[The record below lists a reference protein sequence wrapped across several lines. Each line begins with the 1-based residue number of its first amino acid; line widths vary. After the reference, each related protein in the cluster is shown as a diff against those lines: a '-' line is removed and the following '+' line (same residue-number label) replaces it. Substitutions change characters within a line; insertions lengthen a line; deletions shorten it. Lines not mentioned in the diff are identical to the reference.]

1 MPSDLL
7 LLFDPRRT
15 IQLQGF
21 SGRAATTTLHDA
33 TATGF
38 QISGIFQAAEDFANV
53 QLFSAYDHFNHLR
66 LKPLPVTDLSGLTLQ
81 YDMEI
86 LPVNG
91 EEGNVRPDCVR
102 YASVGWD
109 KLTITTGN
117 GDIYEVPVMSH
128 ASVVSGGVTPGRFGF
143 ELHDRDE
150 AGLDALLVGHS
161 TPALTDMVYVYFMG
175 TRWSCSSAEAI
186 AFCNLETELT
196 HDLGNLDAPSTDQAI
211 WWQDNPDFIHS
222 LAINS
227 IATAAPEGQF
237 AAATDIAQY
246 LATWFTSNGLYGDIV
261 DISHTGNEIIVSLK
275 PGISGPVWV
284 ATNSGSAPASL
295 TRFVPGVYTAS
306 VASSA
311 EIRAGDYVG
320 IDIGTSNDEVV
331 KAIAVGTESFTAHF
345 TKRHLAGTV
354 CRVLPRARHFGHML
368 TSRMI
373 DAPQPDYGDQPSS
386 LAVDQFTTTNTSAT
400 LKLKLAGQL
409 ADYGRDANGMPVRVS
424 VDPANQVVGL
434 KDGAAA
440 IATAIAGATNNR
452 KYRFTFPFASLSGYR
467 NGDRNSLVPVPA
479 SDIVKVHLT
488 FAPRFEDVEA
498 GLREGGRLKQAVA
511 ASPAGTEEEW
521 HIADAEHMTA
531 GRKYY
536 VGTPTIEER
545 ISCIANFGLQKPD
558 PDDPQTWYYRVLV
571 RRGED
576 SSTPQ
581 AWAPG
586 TRIQRISTIT
596 GTRSDIEW
604 QVRISNL
611 TVTGDRTLK
620 VGGDAPRIEE
630 SDGRCRYEG
639 FWEDYRYGAGWPTQ
653 WWSLGH
659 AKRCAPNDAQ
669 DRRAVTIRYSYT
681 REHDLYLG
689 TWLGR
694 DAGRIEVRIDGNA
707 PVVHDLY
714 LNDYNGLAAMKQLAA
729 ALPGG
734 THTVEIRALYDK
746 HPSSTGYYF
755 YFDYLWPLEPQD
767 PPDPPKIYPDVSAA
781 IDFDTDHGYKK
792 PPAWHVWHLERL
804 GFRGHAD
811 VYMGV
816 FWNNKRRRVE
826 ATYPNCTLSLNTW
839 EPDHPLWI
847 TLGDPQEEQPG
858 TTLYFAPGAGL
869 STEDIAAHLRA
880 MINVTFPGV
889 WCTSDG
895 GSIHIRSRAPSF
907 RFSIQT
913 SAQFSVYQG
922 TPALYQAG
930 SEGDW
935 EMIDSI
941 SPVMTHGARNWIRDL
956 ASECKEA
963 GIQASWA
970 FSMECNRPPVEM
982 GARYLHYE
990 NGVVSPGEE
999 VFLPIPSHHMHFGA
1013 RVRNY
1018 LKQMYKECADQLAAA
1033 GLPIVLQFGETQWWY
1048 FDNIGDSLHGQ
1059 QDPNGGMPF
1068 YDEETIA
1075 AFQQRYGRQ
1084 IWPFR
1089 HNTDDPVGDPAHPYE
1104 TANFLRD
1111 RIWEYCTEVI
1121 SYVRRF
1127 HPSAVFECLWPLDA
1141 NQGKPAPDPA
1151 NRALNFHVN
1160 LPNEW
1165 KTSAYGV
1172 KYFRAEGF
1180 DYDVWQKNARLMRHT
1195 LEFPLKLGRPAS
1207 ECMYLA
1213 GIYGPPDAPMREA
1226 YGMWRNRGLYSFCF
1240 WAFDQFC
1247 LNSRPVPL
1255 EAPAQ
1260 AAATLATYRRPR
1272 AARSPEA
1279 PVAVAYA
1286 PEASSRLN
1294 TFRLN
1299 ARRLNG

>member
-1 MPSDLL
+1 MSAPL

-15 IQLQGF
+15 VQIQGF

-33 TATGF
+33 TETGF

-53 QLFSAYDHFNHLR
+53 QLYSAYDYFNHLR

-109 KLTITTGN
+109 KLTITTGA
-117 GDIYEVPVMSH
+117 GDIYEVPLMHH
-128 ASVVSGGVTPGRFGF
+128 AAVVSGEYAPGSFGF
-143 ELHDRDE
+143 ALHDRD
-150 AGLDALLVGHS
+150 AATLDELVVGKP
-161 TPALTDMVYVYFMG
+161 TPALTDTAYVYFMG
-175 TRWSCSSAEAI
+175 TRWSCTSAEAI
-186 AFCNLETELT
+186 AFCNLETRL
-196 HDLGNLDAPSTDQAI
+196 LNNIGAPDVPSCEQAI
-211 WWQDNPDFIHS
+211 WWQDDPNFWHYLLVNNGGAGIQEAGATDAADIAAR
-222 LAINS
+222 LASMVGIS
-227 IATAAPEGQF
+227 SWLVDCTAA
-237 AAATDIAQY
+237 
-246 LATWFTSNGLYGDIV
+246 
-261 DISHTGNEIIVSLK
+261 GNVITVSLE
-275 PGISGPVWV
+275 PGVNGPVEV
-284 ATNSGSAPASL
+284 STNSGSAPATLS
-295 TRFVPGVYTAS
+295 RSVSGIYTAQ

-311 EIRAGDYVG
+311 EIRVGDYVG
-320 IDIGTSNDEVV
+320 VDIGAANDEVV
-331 KAIAVGTESFTAHF
+331 KVLSVSSGSFTAHF
-345 TKRHLAGTV
+345 NRRHSAGAV
-354 CRVLPRARHFGHML
+354 CRVLPRARHFGRVL
-368 TSRMI
+368 KNRVV
-373 DAPQPDYGDQPSS
+373 DAPAPDYGDQPSS
-386 LAVDQFTTTNTSAT
+386 LAAEQFSTTNNSCE
-400 LKLKLAGQL
+400 LKVRLVGQL
-409 ADYGRDANGMPVRVS
+409 GAYGRDANGMPVRVS
-424 VDPANQVVGL
+424 VDGENKIVRIEKKDDAFGATSLAAAV
-434 KDGAAA
+434 DGAGNTRA
-440 IATAIAGATNNR
+440 
-452 KYRFTFPFASLSGYR
+452 YRFTVPFATLTGYL

-488 FAPRFEDVEA
+488 FAPRFEDVEYGLAA
-498 GLREGGRLKQAVA
+498 GGLLKEGVTAT
-511 ASPAGTEEEW
+511 PAGTEEEW
-521 HIADAEHMTA
+521 HVVDAEAMLA
-531 GRKYY
+531 GLKYY
-536 VGTPTIEER
+536 VGTASAEER
-545 ISCIANFGLQKPD
+545 ITCLANFGLVRPD
-558 PDDPQTWYYRVLV
+558 PEDPATWYYRLLV

-581 AWAPG
+581 AWPPG

-611 TVTGDRTLK
+611 AVTGDRTLK

-639 FWEDYRYGAGWPTQ
+639 FWEDYRYGEGWPTQ

-669 DRRAVTIRYSYT
+669 DQRAVTIRYSHP

-694 DAGRIEVRIDGNA
+694 DAGRIEVTIDSGT
-707 PVVHDLY
+707 PVVRDLY
-714 LNDYNGLAAMKQLAA
+714 LNDYNGLAAMKKLAG

-734 THTVEIRALYDK
+734 THTVEIRALFDK
-746 HPSSTGYYF
+746 HPASNGYYF

-767 PPDPPKIYPDVSAA
+767 PPEPPKVYPDVSLA

-792 PPAWHVWHLERL
+792 PPAWHVWHLKQL
-804 GFRGHAD
+804 GFLGHAD

-826 ATYPNCTLSLNTW
+826 ASYPNCTVSIGAW
-839 EPDHPLWI
+839 EVDQPLWI
-847 TLGDPQEEQPG
+847 NLSG
-858 TTLYFAPGAGL
+858 TTLYFSPGAGL
-869 STEDIAAHLRA
+869 ATEDIAAHLRA

-895 GSIHIRSRAPSF
+895 GSIHIRSRAPSYTF
-907 RFSIQT
+907 TISA
-913 SAQFSVYQG
+913 SAQLSISQG
-922 TPALYQAG
+922 TPPLDQPGA
-930 SEGDW
+930 EGDW

-956 ASECKEA
+956 AREFKQA
-963 GIQASWA
+963 GIEASFA
-970 FSMECNRPPVEM
+970 FSMECYRPPM
-982 GARYLHYE
+982 AMAARYWD
-990 NGVVSPGEE
+990 GEP
-999 VFLPIPSHHMHFGA
+999 VFLPIPSHQMHFGP

-1018 LKQMYKECADQLAAA
+1018 LKQMYKECADEIAAA

-1048 FDNIGDSLHGQ
+1048 F
-1059 QDPNGGMPF
+1059 PNASGMPF
-1068 YDEETIA
+1068 YDDDTKA
-1075 AFQQRYGRQ
+1075 AFQARYGR
-1084 IWPFR
+1084 PLHRFLA
-1089 HNTDDPVGDPAHPYE
+1089 NTDSPYDDIE
-1104 TANFLRD
+1104 AADFLRD
-1111 RIWEYCTEVI
+1111 RIWEYCAEVI

-1151 NRALNFHVN
+1151 FRALNFHVN

-1165 KTSAYGV
+1165 KTSSYGV

-1180 DYDVWQKNARLMRHT
+1180 DYDVWQKNAPLMRQT

-1213 GIYGPPDAPMREA
+1213 GIYGSPDPPMREA

-1247 LNSRPVPL
+1247 LNSRALPL
-1255 EAPAQ
+1255 EVPVQ
-1260 AAATLATYRRPR
+1260 STATLVSYRRPR

-1286 PEASSRLN
+1286 PEPSSRMN
-1294 TFRLN
+1294 AFRLN

>member
-1 MPSDLL
+1 MPEPLN
-7 LLFDPRRT
+7 LFDPCRT

-21 SGRAATTTLHDA
+21 SGRASTTALHDA
-33 TATGF
+33 TETGF
-38 QISGIFQAAEDFANV
+38 QISGIFQAAEDFANI
-53 QLFSAYDHFNHLR
+53 QLLSAYDYFNHLR

-86 LPVNG
+86 LSVNG

-109 KLTITTGN
+109 KLTISTGT
-117 GDIYEVPVMSH
+117 GDIYEVPLMHH
-128 ASVVSGGVTPGRFGF
+128 AAVVSGEYAPGGFGF
-143 ELHDRDE
+143 SLHDRD
-150 AGLDALLVGHS
+150 ADTLDEMLVGKP
-161 TPALTDMVYVYFMG
+161 TPALTDKAYVYFMG

-186 AFCNLETELT
+186 AFCNLETRL
-196 HDLGNLDAPSTDQAI
+196 LNNIGAPDVPSCEQAI
-211 WWQDNPDFIHS
+211 WWQDDPNFWHYLLVNNGGAGIQE
-222 LAINS
+222 A
-227 IATAAPEGQF
+227 G
-237 AAATDIAQY
+237 ATDAADIANRLASMVGLSSY
-246 LATWFTSNGLYGDIV
+246 LVDCTTS
-261 DISHTGNEIIVSLK
+261 GNVITVSLE
-275 PGISGPVWV
+275 PGVNGPVEV
-284 ATNSGSAPASL
+284 STNSGSAPATLS
-295 TRFVPGVYTAS
+295 RSVPGIYTAQ

-311 EIRAGDYVG
+311 EIRVGDYVG
-320 IDIGTSNDEVV
+320 IDIGSANDEVV
-331 KAIAVGTESFTAHF
+331 KVLAVGPGTFTAYFNKPHY
-345 TKRHLAGTV
+345 GSV
-354 CRVLPRARHFGHML
+354 YNIQCRVLPRTRHFGRAL
-368 TSRMI
+368 KNRMV
-373 DAPQPDYGDQPSS
+373 DAPLPDYGEQPSS
-386 LAVDQFTTTNTSAT
+386 LATEQFTTTNTSCE
-400 LKLKLAGQL
+400 LKVRLVGQL
-409 ADYGRDANGMPVRVS
+409 GAYGRDANGMPVRVS
-424 VDPANQVVGL
+424 VDGENRIVRIE
-434 KDGAAA
+434 KNDDEFGATSL
-440 IATAIAGATNNR
+440 ATAVEGASNTR
-452 KYRFTFPFASLSGYR
+452 VYRFTFPFASLSGYL

-479 SDIVKVHLT
+479 DDIVKIHLT

-498 GLREGGRLKQAVA
+498 GLREGGRLKEGVA
-511 ASPAGTEEEW
+511 ALPPGTEEEW
-521 HIADAEHMTA
+521 HLTEADQMLA

-536 VGTPTIEER
+536 VGTPDFEER
-545 ISCIANFGLQKPD
+545 ISCFANFGLVKPD
-558 PDDPQTWYYRVLV
+558 ADDPATWYYRVLV

-581 AWAPG
+581 AWTPG

-604 QVRISNL
+604 QVRISSL

-639 FWEDYRYGAGWPTQ
+639 FWEDYHYGAGWPTQ

-659 AKRCAPNDAQ
+659 AKRCAPNEAQ
-669 DRRAVTIRYSYT
+669 DLRAVTIRYSYP

-694 DAGRIEVRIDGNA
+694 DAGQIQVTIDGGA
-707 PVVHDLY
+707 PAVHDLY
-714 LNDYNGLAAMKQLAA
+714 LNDYNGLSAMKKLAA

-734 THTVEIRALYDK
+734 THTAEIRALFSK
-746 HPSSTGYYF
+746 HPSSNGYYF

-767 PPDPPKIYPDVSAA
+767 PPDPPKVYPDVSLA

-792 PPAWHVWHLERL
+792 PAAWHIWHLKKL
-804 GFRGHAD
+804 GFMGHAD

-826 ATYPNCTLSLNTW
+826 AAYPNCTLVLGSW
-839 EPDHPLWI
+839 EPDQPLWI
-847 TLGDPQEEQPG
+847 TLGDPLEQQPG
-858 TTLYFAPGAGL
+858 TTLYFSPGAGL
-869 STEDIAAHLRA
+869 ATEDITAHLRA

-895 GSIHIRSRAPSF
+895 NTIHLRSRAPSYAF
-907 RFSIQT
+907 AIST
-913 SAQFSVYQG
+913 SAQFSVFH
-922 TPALYQAG
+922 G
-930 SEGDW
+930 SPPLGQPGAEGDW

-941 SPVMTHGARNWIRDL
+941 SPVMTRGVRNWIRDL
-956 ASECKEA
+956 AREFKQA
-963 GIQASWA
+963 GISATFA
-970 FSMECNRPPVEM
+970 FSMECYRPPAEM
-982 GARYLHYE
+982 RARYLHYE
-990 NGVVSPGEE
+990 NGVVSPGQE
-999 VFLPIPSHHMHFGA
+999 VFLPVPSHQMHFGT
-1013 RVRNY
+1013 RVRGY
-1018 LKQMYKECADQLAAA
+1018 LKQMYKECADELAAA
-1033 GLPIVLQFGETQWWY
+1033 GMPIVLQFGETQWWY
-1048 FDNIGDSLHGQ
+1048 FDNIGPVEDGL
-1059 QDPNGGMPF
+1059 DPNGGMPF
-1068 YDEETIA
+1068 YDAETIQ

-1089 HNTDDPVGDPAHPYE
+1089 RNTDSPRDDIEA
-1104 TANFLRD
+1104 ADFLRD
-1111 RIWEYCTEVI
+1111 RIWEYCAEVI
-1121 SYVRRF
+1121 DYVRRF

-1151 NRALNFHVN
+1151 FRALNFHVN

-1180 DYDVWQKNARLMRHT
+1180 DYDVWQKNTRLMRQT

-1213 GIYGPPDAPMREA
+1213 GIYGPPDPPIREA

-1255 EAPAQ
+1255 EVPAQ
-1260 AAATLATYRRPR
+1260 STATLVSYRRPR

>member
-1 MPSDLL
+1 MPAEPL

-15 IQLQGF
+15 VQLQGF

-33 TATGF
+33 TETGF
-38 QISGIFQAAEDFANV
+38 QVSGIFQAAEDFANV
-53 QLFSAYDHFNHLR
+53 QLFSAYDYFNHLR

-91 EEGNVRPDCVR
+91 EEGHVRPDCVR

-109 KLTITTGN
+109 KLTVTTGA
-117 GDIYEVPVMSH
+117 GDIYEVPLMH
-128 ASVVSGGVTPGRFGF
+128 NAAVVSGDYTPGTFGF
-143 ELHDRDE
+143 PLHDRD
-150 AGLDALLVGHS
+150 AATLDELLVGQP
-161 TPALTDMVYVYFMG
+161 TPALTDTAYVYFMG

-186 AFCNLETELT
+186 AFCNLETRL
-196 HDLGNLDAPSTDQAI
+196 LNNIGAPNVPSCEQAI
-211 WWQDNPDFIHS
+211 WWQDDPNFWHYVLVNNGGAGIQEAD
-222 LAINS
+222 
-227 IATAAPEGQF
+227 
-237 AAATDIAQY
+237 ATDAADIASRLAWMVGLSSY
-246 LATWFTSNGLYGDIV
+246 LIDCS
-261 DISHTGNEIIVSLK
+261 SSGNVITITLEAGVN
-275 PGISGPVWV
+275 GPVTV
-284 ATNSGSAPASL
+284 STNSGSAPATL
-295 TRFVPGVYTAS
+295 TRFVPGVYTAR

-311 EIRAGDYVG
+311 EIRVGDYVG
-320 IDIGTSNDEVV
+320 VDIGTANDEVV
-331 KAIAVGTESFTAHF
+331 KVLAVGPGTFTAYF
-345 TKRHLAGTV
+345 SKRHLAQAV
-354 CRVLPRARHFGHML
+354 CRVLPRARHFGRVL
-368 TSRMI
+368 KNRMV
-373 DAPQPDYGDQPSS
+373 DTPAPDYGEQPSS
-386 LAVDQFTTTNTSAT
+386 LAAEQFSTTNTSC
-400 LKLKLAGQL
+400 KLKLRLVGPLGA
-409 ADYGRDANGMPVRVS
+409 YGRDANGIPVRVS
-424 VDPANQVVGL
+424 VDSENRIVRIEK
-434 KDGAAA
+434 KDDEF
-440 IATAIAGATNNR
+440 GATSLVTAVEGAGNTR
-452 KYRFTFPFASLSGYR
+452 AYRFTFPFASLSGYR
-467 NGDRNSLVPVPA
+467 NGDRNALVPVPA
-479 SDIVKVHLT
+479 SDVVKVHLT

-498 GLREGGRLKQAVA
+498 GLREGGRLKEGVA
-511 ASPAGTEEEW
+511 ASPPGTEEEW
-521 HIADAEHMTA
+521 HLTDAEQMFA

-536 VGTPTIEER
+536 VGTPDVEER
-545 ISCIANFGLQKPD
+545 ISCLANSGSVKPD
-558 PDDPQTWYYRVLV
+558 PDDPATWYYRVLV

-576 SSTPQ
+576 SSTPL
-581 AWAPG
+581 AWPPG

-604 QVRISNL
+604 QVKISNL
-611 TVTGDRTLK
+611 AVTGDRTLK

-669 DRRAVTIRYSYT
+669 DQRVVTIRYSYP
-681 REHDLYLG
+681 REHDVYLG

-694 DAGRIEVRIDGNA
+694 DAGRIEVTIDGSA

-714 LNDYNGLAAMKQLAA
+714 LNDYNGLAAMKKLAA

-734 THTVEIRALYDK
+734 THTVEIRALFSK
-746 HPSSTGYYF
+746 HPSSNGYYF

-767 PPDPPKIYPDVSAA
+767 PPDPPKVYPDVSLA

-792 PPAWHVWHLERL
+792 PPAWHVWHLKQL
-804 GFRGHAD
+804 GFMGHAD

-816 FWNNKRRRVE
+816 FWNNKRRRIE
-826 ATYPNCTLSLNTW
+826 ATYPNCTVSIGAW
-839 EPDHPLWI
+839 QVDQPLWI
-847 TLGDPQEEQPG
+847 NLSG
-858 TTLYFAPGAGL
+858 TTLYFSPGAGL
-869 STEDIAAHLRA
+869 ATEDIAAHLRA
-880 MINVTFPGV
+880 MINITFPGV

-895 GSIHIRSRAPSF
+895 NSIHIRSRAPSYTF
-907 RFSIQT
+907 TISASPQFSI
-913 SAQFSVYQG
+913 SQG
-922 TPALYQAG
+922 TPALDQPGA
-930 SEGDW
+930 EGDW
-935 EMIDSI
+935 EMIDTI

-956 ASECKEA
+956 AREFKQA
-963 GIQASWA
+963 GIGASFA
-970 FSMECNRPPVEM
+970 FSMECYLPPM
-982 GARYLHYE
+982 AMAARYWD
-990 NGVVSPGEE
+990 GEP
-999 VFLPIPSHHMHFGA
+999 VFLPIPSHQMHFGP

-1018 LKQMYKECADQLAAA
+1018 LKQMYKECADEIAAA

-1048 FDNIGDSLHGQ
+1048 F
-1059 QDPNGGMPF
+1059 PNASGMPF
-1068 YDEETIA
+1068 YDDDTKA
-1075 AFQQRYGRQ
+1075 AFQARYGR
-1084 IWPFR
+1084 PLHRFLA
-1089 HNTDDPVGDPAHPYE
+1089 NTDSPHDDIESAD
-1104 TANFLRD
+1104 FLRD
-1111 RIWEYCTEVI
+1111 RIWEYCAEVM

-1151 NRALNFHVN
+1151 FRALNFHVN

-1180 DYDVWQKNARLMRHT
+1180 DYDVWQKNARLMRQT

-1213 GIYGPPDAPMREA
+1213 GIYGPPDPPMREA

-1255 EAPAQ
+1255 EVPAQ

-1286 PEASSRLN
+1286 PEPSSRLN

>member
-1 MPSDLL
+1 MSAPL

-15 IQLQGF
+15 VQLQGF

-33 TATGF
+33 TETGF

-53 QLFSAYDHFNHLR
+53 QLFSAYDYFNHLR
-66 LKPLPVTDLSGLTLQ
+66 VKPLPMTDLSGLTLQ

-109 KLTITTGN
+109 KLTITTGA
-117 GDIYEVPVMSH
+117 GDIYEVPLMQH
-128 ASVVSGGVTPGRFGF
+128 ASIVTGDFAPGHFGF
-143 ELHDRDE
+143 SLHDRNAATLDE
-150 AGLDALLVGHS
+150 LLVGEP
-161 TPALTDMVYVYFMG
+161 TPALTDKAYVYFMG

-186 AFCNLETELT
+186 TFCNLETRL
-196 HDLGNLDAPSTDQAI
+196 LNNIGAPNVPSCEQAI
-211 WWQDNPDFIHS
+211 WWPDDPNFWHYLLVNNGGAGIQE
-222 LAINS
+222 A
-227 IATAAPEGQF
+227 G
-237 AAATDIAQY
+237 ATDA
-246 LATWFTSNGLYGDIV
+246 GDIASRLASMV
-261 DISHTGNEIIVSLK
+261 
-275 PGISGPVWV
+275 GISSWLVDCSSSGNVITVTLEPGVNGPVEV
-284 ATNSGSAPASL
+284 STNSGSAPATLS
-295 TRFVPGVYTAS
+295 RFVPGVYTAQ

-311 EIRAGDYVG
+311 EIRVGDYVG
-320 IDIGTSNDEVV
+320 VDIGSANDEVV
-331 KAIAVGTESFTAHF
+331 KVLAVGPGTFTAYF
-345 TKRHLAGTV
+345 TKPHYGSV
-354 CRVLPRARHFGHML
+354 SNIQCRVLPRARHFGRVL
-368 TSRMI
+368 KNRMV
-373 DAPQPDYGDQPSS
+373 DAPAPDYGEQPSS
-386 LAVDQFTTTNTSAT
+386 LAVEQFITTNTSCE
-400 LKLKLAGQL
+400 LKLRLAGKL
-409 ADYGRDANGMPVRVS
+409 GAYGRDANGMPVRVS
-424 VDPANQVVGL
+424 VDDENKIVRIEKKDDAFGATSFATAV
-434 KDGAAA
+434 DGAGN
-440 IATAIAGATNNR
+440 TR
-452 KYRFTFPFASLSGYR
+452 VYRFTFPFASLSGYR

-498 GLREGGRLKQAVA
+498 GVREGGRLKEGVA
-511 ASPAGTEEEW
+511 APPPGTEEEW
-521 HIADAEHMTA
+521 GVANAEGMLA
-531 GRKYY
+531 GLKYY
-536 VGTPTIEER
+536 VGTESTEER
-545 ISCIANFGLQKPD
+545 ITCLANFGLVQPD
-558 PDDPQTWYYRVLV
+558 PEDPATWYYRLLV

-611 TVTGDRTLK
+611 TVTGIRTLK

-639 FWEDYRYGAGWPTQ
+639 FWEDYTYGSGWPTQ

-669 DRRAVTIRYSYT
+669 DHRVVTIRYSYP

-694 DAGRIEVRIDGNA
+694 DAGRIQVTIDGGA
-707 PVVHDLY
+707 PAVHDLY
-714 LNDYNGLAAMKQLAA
+714 LNDYNGLAAMKKLAA

-734 THTVEIRALYDK
+734 AHTVEIRALFDK
-746 HPSSTGYYF
+746 HPSSNGYYF

-767 PPDPPKIYPDVSAA
+767 PPDPPKVYPDVSLA

-792 PPAWHVWHLERL
+792 PPAWHAWHLKKL
-804 GFRGHAD
+804 GFLGHAD

-816 FWNNKRRRVE
+816 FWNNKRRRIE
-826 ATYPNCTLSLNTW
+826 ATYPNCTVSIGAW
-839 EPDHPLWI
+839 QVDQPLWVNVS
-847 TLGDPQEEQPG
+847 G
-858 TTLYFAPGAGL
+858 TTLYFSPGAGL
-869 STEDIAAHLRA
+869 ATEDIAAHLRA

-895 GSIHIRSRAPSF
+895 GSIHIRSRAPSYT
-907 RFSIQT
+907 FSI
-913 SAQFSVYQG
+913 SASPQVSISQG
-922 TPALYQAG
+922 TPPLDQPG
-930 SEGDW
+930 EEGDW
-935 EMIDSI
+935 EMIDTI

-956 ASECKEA
+956 AREFK
-963 GIQASWA
+963 QADIDSSFA
-970 FSMECNRPPVEM
+970 FSMECYRPPM
-982 GARYLHYE
+982 AMAARYWD
-990 NGVVSPGEE
+990 GEP
-999 VFLPIPSHHMHFGA
+999 VFQPIPSHQMHFGP

-1018 LKQMYKECADQLAAA
+1018 LKQMYKECADEIAAA

-1048 FDNIGDSLHGQ
+1048 F
-1059 QDPNGGMPF
+1059 PNASGMPF
-1068 YDEETIA
+1068 YDDDTKA
-1075 AFQQRYGRQ
+1075 AFQARYGR
-1084 IWPFR
+1084 PLHRFLA
-1089 HNTDDPVGDPAHPYE
+1089 NTDSPNDDIE
-1104 TANFLRD
+1104 SANFLRD
-1111 RIWEYCTEVI
+1111 RIWEYCAEVI

-1141 NQGKPAPDPA
+1141 NQGKPAPSPEF
-1151 NRALNFHVN
+1151 RALNMHVN

-1165 KTSAYGV
+1165 KTSGYGV

-1180 DYDVWQKNARLMRHT
+1180 DYDVWQKNARLMRQT
-1195 LEFPLKLGRPAS
+1195 LECPLKLGRPAS

-1213 GIYGPPDAPMREA
+1213 GIYGPPDPPMREA
-1226 YGMWRNRGLYSFCF
+1226 YGMWRNRGFYSFCF

-1255 EAPAQ
+1255 EVPAQ
-1260 AAATLATYRRPR
+1260 STATLVSYRRPR

-1286 PEASSRLN
+1286 PEPSSRLN

-1299 ARRLNG
+1299 ARRINE

>member
-1 MPSDLL
+1 MPEPL
-7 LLFDPRRT
+7 LLFDPCRT

-33 TATGF
+33 TETGF
-38 QISGIFQAAEDFANV
+38 QISGIFQAVEEFANI
-53 QLFSAYDHFNHLR
+53 QLFSAYDYFNHLR
-66 LKPLPVTDLSGLTLQ
+66 LKPLPVTDLAGLTLQ

-109 KLTITTGN
+109 KLTITTGA
-117 GDIYEVPVMSH
+117 GDIYEVPLMSH
-128 ASVVSGGVTPGRFGF
+128 AAVVSGDYAPGSFGF
-143 ELHDRDE
+143 SLCDRD
-150 AGLDALLVGHS
+150 AATLDELLVGKP
-161 TPALTDMVYVYFMG
+161 TPALTDKAHVYFMG

-186 AFCNLETELT
+186 TFCNLETQL
-196 HDLGNLDAPSTDQAI
+196 LNNIGAPDIPSCEQAI
-211 WWQDNPDFIHS
+211 WWQDDPNFWHYLLVNNGGAGIQEAGVTD
-222 LAINS
+222 
-227 IATAAPEGQF
+227 AA
-237 AAATDIAQY
+237 DIASRLASMVGLSSY
-246 LATWFTSNGLYGDIV
+246 LV
-261 DISHTGNEIIVSLK
+261 DCTASGNVITVSLE
-275 PGISGPVWV
+275 PGVNGPVEV
-284 ATNSGSAPASL
+284 STNSGSAPATLS
-295 TRFVPGVYTAS
+295 RSVPGVYTAQ

-311 EIRAGDYVG
+311 EIRVGDYVG
-320 IDIGTSNDEVV
+320 VDIGSANDEVV
-331 KAIAVGTESFTAHF
+331 RVLAVGPGTFTAYF
-345 TKRHLAGTV
+345 TERHTAGAV
-354 CRVLPRARHFGHML
+354 CRVLPRAQHFGRVL
-368 TSRMI
+368 KDRMA
-373 DAPQPDYGDQPSS
+373 DNPLPDYGEQPGS
-386 LAVDQFTTTNTSAT
+386 LAAEKFTTTNTSCE
-400 LKLKLAGQL
+400 LKLRLVGQL
-409 ADYGRDANGMPVRVS
+409 GAYGRDANGMPVRVS
-424 VDPANQVVGL
+424 VDGENKIVRIEK
-434 KDGAAA
+434 KDDEFGATSL
-440 IATAIAGATNNR
+440 ATAVEGAGNTR
-452 KYRFTFPFASLSGYR
+452 VYRFTFPFATLSGYL
-467 NGDRNSLVPVPA
+467 NGDRNALVPVPS

-488 FAPRFEDVEA
+488 FAPRFEDVEYGLAA
-498 GLREGGRLKQAVA
+498 GGLLKESVT

-521 HIADAEHMTA
+521 RVANAEAMLA
-531 GRKYY
+531 GHKYY
-536 VGTPTIEER
+536 VGTPNAEER
-545 ISCIANFGLQKPD
+545 ITCLANFDLVKPD
-558 PDDPQTWYYRVLV
+558 VSDPATWYWRVLV

-581 AWAPG
+581 AWPPS

-611 TVTGDRTLK
+611 TVNGDRTLK

-630 SDGRCRYEG
+630 SDGRCRYSG
-639 FWEDYRYGAGWPTQ
+639 FWENYAYGAGWPTQ

-669 DRRAVTIRYSYT
+669 DRRAVTIRYSYP

-694 DAGRIEVRIDGNA
+694 DAGRIEVTINGGT

-714 LNDYNGLAAMKQLAA
+714 LNDYNGLAAMKKLAA

-734 THTVEIRALYDK
+734 THTVEIRALFDK
-746 HPSSTGYYF
+746 HPSSNGYYF

-767 PPDPPKIYPDVSAA
+767 PPDPPKVYPDVSLA

-792 PPAWHVWHLERL
+792 PPAWHVWHLDRL

-816 FWNNKRRRVE
+816 FWNNKRRRVD
-826 ATYPNCTLSLNTW
+826 ATYPNCTVSIGVW
-839 EPDHPLWI
+839 QVDQPLWI
-847 TLGDPQEEQPG
+847 NLSG
-858 TTLYFAPGAGL
+858 TTLYFSPGAGL
-869 STEDIAAHLRA
+869 ATEDIAAHLRA

-895 GSIHIRSRAPSF
+895 GSIYIRSRAPSYTF
-907 RFSIQT
+907 TISGSPQMSIT
-913 SAQFSVYQG
+913 QG
-922 TPALYQAG
+922 APALDQPGA
-930 SEGDW
+930 EGDW

-956 ASECKEA
+956 AREFKQA
-963 GIQASWA
+963 GIDASFA
-970 FSMECNRPPVEM
+970 FSMECYLPPM
-982 GARYLHYE
+982 AMAARYWD
-990 NGVVSPGEE
+990 GEP
-999 VFLPIPSHHMHFGA
+999 VFLPIPSHQMHFGP

-1018 LKQMYKECADQLAAA
+1018 LKQMYKECADEIAAA

-1048 FDNIGDSLHGQ
+1048 F
-1059 QDPNGGMPF
+1059 PNASGMPF
-1068 YDEETIA
+1068 YDDDTKA
-1075 AFQQRYGRQ
+1075 AFQARYGR
-1084 IWPFR
+1084 PLHRFLA
-1089 HNTDDPVGDPAHPYE
+1089 NTDSPHDDIEA
-1104 TANFLRD
+1104 ADFLRD
-1111 RIWEYCTEVI
+1111 RIWEYCAEVI

-1151 NRALNFHVN
+1151 FRSLNFHVN

-1180 DYDVWQKNARLMRHT
+1180 DYDVWQKNARLMRQT

-1207 ECMYLA
+1207 ECMYLT
-1213 GIYGPPDAPMREA
+1213 GIYGPPDPPLREA

-1255 EAPAQ
+1255 EVPAQ
-1260 AAATLATYRRPR
+1260 STATLVSYRRPR

>member
-1 MPSDLL
+1 MPSDPL

-33 TATGF
+33 TETGL

-53 QLFSAYDHFNHLR
+53 QLFSAHDYFNHLR
-66 LKPLPVTDLSGLTLQ
+66 VKPLPVTDLSGLTLQ

-109 KLTITTGN
+109 KLTIKTGA
-117 GDIYEVPVMSH
+117 GDIYEVPVMHH
-128 ASVVSGGVTPGRFGF
+128 ASVVCGGITPGVFGF
-143 ELHDRDE
+143 ELHDADE
-150 AGLDALLVGHS
+150 ATLDATLIGS
-161 TPALTDMVYVYFMG
+161 PTPALTDTVYVYCMG
-175 TRWSCSSAEAI
+175 TRWSCSSVEAI
-186 AFCNLETELT
+186 AFCNLETEIT
-196 HDLGNLDAPSTDQAI
+196 QNIGNPDLPSTTQDI
-211 WWQDNPDFIHS
+211 WWQGDPWFYHNLFVNS
-222 LAINS
+222 VTLAVREGEFAN
-227 IATAAPEGQF
+227 AAE
-237 AAATDIAQY
+237 IAQFM
-246 LATWFTSNGLYGDIV
+246 ASWFNSSGSGVNDLVECSASSNTV
-261 DISHTGNEIIVSLK
+261 TVTLK
-275 PGISGPVWV
+275 PGVNGPVVVWSN
-284 ATNSGSAPASL
+284 TGSAPATL
-295 TRFVPGVYTAS
+295 TRFVPGVYTAR
-306 VASSA
+306 VASAA
-311 EIRAGDYVG
+311 EIRVGDYVG
-320 IDIGTSNDEVV
+320 LDIGTSNDEVV
-331 KAIAVGTESFTAHF
+331 KVIAVEQNSFTAYFH
-345 TKRHLAGTV
+345 KRHAAGVV
-354 CRVLPRARHFGHML
+354 CRVLPRARHFGL
-368 TSRMI
+368 VLKSRMV

-386 LAVDQFTTTNTSAT
+386 LAVDQFQTTNTSAA

-409 ADYGRDANGMPVRVS
+409 ADYGRDANGIPVRVS
-424 VDPANQVVGL
+424 VDPANQVVRL
-434 KDGAAA
+434 KDGVTVYE
-440 IATAIAGATNNR
+440 TAVAGATNDR
-452 KYRFTFPFASLSGYR
+452 KYRFTLPFASLSGYL
-467 NGDRNSLVPVPA
+467 NGDRNSIVPVPA
-479 SDIVKVHLT
+479 TDIVKVHLT
-488 FAPRFEDVEA
+488 FAPRFEDVEYGLAA
-498 GLREGGRLKQAVA
+498 GGLLKEAVA
-511 ASPAGTEEEW
+511 ASPPGTEEEW
-521 HIADAEHMTA
+521 RVVNAEAMLA
-531 GRKYY
+531 GLKYY
-536 VGTPTIEER
+536 VGTANAEER
-545 ISCIANFGLQKPD
+545 ITCLANFGLVRPD
-558 PDDPQTWYYRVLV
+558 PEDPDTWHYRVLV

-581 AWAPG
+581 AWSPG
-586 TRIQRISTIT
+586 TRIQRISMIT

-611 TVTGDRTLK
+611 TVTGDRSLK

-639 FWEDYRYGAGWPTQ
+639 YWEDYRYGAGWPTQ

-659 AKRCAPNDAQ
+659 AKRCAPNDTQ
-669 DRRAVTIRYSYT
+669 DQRAVIIRYSYP
-681 REHDLYLG
+681 RQHDLYLG

-694 DAGRIEVRIDGNA
+694 DAGRIEVTIDGGA
-707 PVVHDLY
+707 PVIHDLY
-714 LNDYNGLAAMKQLAA
+714 LNDYNGLAAIKKLAA

-734 THTVEIRALYDK
+734 THTLEIRALFDK

-767 PPDPPKIYPDVSAA
+767 PPDPPKVYPDVSAA

-792 PPAWHVWHLERL
+792 PPAWHVWHLDRL

-816 FWNNKRRRVE
+816 FWNNKRRRVD
-826 ATYPNCTLSLNTW
+826 ATYPNCTLALSTW
-839 EPDHPLWI
+839 EPDQPLWI
-847 TLGDPQEEQPG
+847 TLGDPQEQQPG
-858 TTLYFAPGAGL
+858 TTLYFSPGAGL

-895 GSIHIRSRAPSF
+895 NSIHIRSRAPGF

-913 SAQFSVYQG
+913 SPQFSVYQG
-922 TPALYQAG
+922 TPALHEAG
-930 SEGDW
+930 AEGDW
-935 EMIDSI
+935 EMIDTI
-941 SPVMTHGARNWIRDL
+941 APVMTHGARNWIRDL
-956 ASECKEA
+956 AREFKEA
-963 GIQASWA
+963 GIDASFA
-970 FSMECNRPPVEM
+970 FSMECYQPPAGM
-982 GARYLHYE
+982 RARYLHVE
-990 NGVVSPGEE
+990 NGVVSPGQD
-999 VFLPIPSHHMHFGA
+999 VFLPIPSHQMHFGA

-1018 LKQMYKECADQLAAA
+1018 LRQMYKECADELAAA

-1048 FDNIGDSLHGQ
+1048 FDNIGPAEEGL
-1059 QDPNGGMPF
+1059 DPFGGMPF
-1068 YDEETIA
+1068 YDPETIA
-1075 AFQQRYGRQ
+1075 AFQQRHGRQ

-1089 HNTDDPVGDPAHPYE
+1089 RNTDDPSGDPAHPHE
-1104 TANFLRD
+1104 TSNFLRN
-1111 RIWEYCTEVI
+1111 RIWEYCAEVI
-1121 SYVRRF
+1121 GYVRRF

-1151 NRALNFHVN
+1151 FRALNFHVN
-1160 LPNEW
+1160 LPDEW

-1180 DYDVWQKNARLMRHT
+1180 DYDVWQKNARLMRQT

-1213 GIYGPPDAPMREA
+1213 GIYGPPDPPMREA

-1255 EAPAQ
+1255 EVTAQ

-1272 AARSPEA
+1272 AARSPEV
-1279 PVAVAYA
+1279 PVAVAYT
-1286 PEASSRLN
+1286 PEPSSRPN

>member
-1 MPSDLL
+1 MSFESP

-15 IQLQGF
+15 VQLQGF

-33 TATGF
+33 TETGF

-53 QLFSAYDHFNHLR
+53 QLFSAYDYFNHLR
-66 LKPLPVTDLSGLTLQ
+66 LKPLPMTDLSGLTLQ

-109 KLTITTGN
+109 KLTMTTGA
-117 GDIYEVPVMSH
+117 GDIYEVPLMHH
-128 ASVVSGGVTPGRFGF
+128 AAVVSGDYAPGSFGF
-143 ELHDRDE
+143 SLHDRD
-150 AGLDALLVGHS
+150 AATLDDLLVGKP
-161 TPALTDMVYVYFMG
+161 TPALTDKAYVYFMG

-186 AFCNLETELT
+186 AFCNLETRL
-196 HDLGNLDAPSTDQAI
+196 LNNIGAPNVPSCEQAI
-211 WWQDNPDFIHS
+211 WWQDDPTFWHYLLVNNGGAGIQEAGATD
-222 LAINS
+222 AAD
-227 IATAAPEGQF
+227 IATR
-237 AAATDIAQY
+237 
-246 LATWFTSNGLYGDIV
+246 LASMVGISSWLV
-261 DISHTGNEIIVSLK
+261 DCTASGNVITVSLE
-275 PGISGPVWV
+275 PGVNGPVEV
-284 ATNSGSAPASL
+284 STNSGSAPATLS
-295 TRFVPGVYTAS
+295 RFVPGIYTAQ

-311 EIRAGDYVG
+311 EIRVGDYVG
-320 IDIGTSNDEVV
+320 IDIGSANDEVV
-331 KAIAVGTESFTAHF
+331 KVLAVGPGTFTAYF
-345 TKRHLAGTV
+345 TKPHYGSV
-354 CRVLPRARHFGHML
+354 YNIQCRVLPRARHFGRVL
-368 TSRMI
+368 KNRI
-373 DAPQPDYGDQPSS
+373 VDAPLPDYGEQPSS
-386 LAVDQFTTTNTSAT
+386 LATEQFTTTNTSCE
-400 LKLKLAGQL
+400 LKVRLVGQL
-409 ADYGRDANGMPVRVS
+409 GAYGRDANGMPVGVS
-424 VDPANQVVGL
+424 VDGENQIVRIEKNDDEFGATSRATSV
-434 KDGAAA
+434 DGAGNTRA
-440 IATAIAGATNNR
+440 
-452 KYRFTFPFASLSGYR
+452 YRFTFPFASLSGYR
-467 NGDRNSLVPVPA
+467 NGDRNSLMPVPA
-479 SDIVKVHLT
+479 DDIVKVHLT

-498 GLREGGRLKQAVA
+498 GLSEGGRLKEAVTVQ
-511 ASPAGTEEEW
+511 PPGTEEEW
-521 HIADAEHMTA
+521 HLTDADEMLA

-536 VGTPTIEER
+536 VGTPDAEER
-545 ISCIANFGLQKPD
+545 ISCLANFGLLKPD
-558 PDDPQTWYYRVLV
+558 PEDPSTWYYRVLV

-581 AWAPG
+581 AWPPG
-586 TRIQRISTIT
+586 TRIQRLSTIT

-604 QVRISNL
+604 QVKISNL

-639 FWEDYRYGAGWPTQ
+639 FWEDYRYGVAWPTQ

-659 AKRCAPNDAQ
+659 ARRCAPNDAQ
-669 DRRAVTIRYSYT
+669 DRRTVTIRYSYP

-694 DAGRIEVRIDGNA
+694 DAGRIEVTIDGGT
-707 PVVHDLY
+707 PVVHDQY
-714 LNDYNGLAAMKQLAA
+714 LNDYNGLAAMKKLAA

-734 THTVEIRALYDK
+734 THTIEIRALFEK
-746 HPSSTGYYF
+746 HPASNGYFF

-767 PPDPPKIYPDVSAA
+767 PPDPPKVYHDVSAA

-792 PPAWHVWHLERL
+792 PPAWHVWHLKQL
-804 GFRGHAD
+804 GFMGHAD

-826 ATYPNCTLSLNTW
+826 ATYPNCTVSIGAW
-839 EPDHPLWI
+839 QPDEPLW
-847 TLGDPQEEQPG
+847 LNLSG
-858 TTLYFAPGAGL
+858 TTLYFSPGAGL
-869 STEDIAAHLRA
+869 ATEDIAAHLRA

-889 WCTSDG
+889 WCTSEG
-895 GSIHIRSRAPSF
+895 GSIHIRSRAPSYTF
-907 RFSIQT
+907 TVSA
-913 SAQFSVYQG
+913 SAQLSIAQG
-922 TPALYQAG
+922 APPLDQPGA
-930 SEGDW
+930 EGDW

-956 ASECKEA
+956 AREFKQA
-963 GIQASWA
+963 GIDASFA
-970 FSMECNRPPVEM
+970 FSMECYLPPM
-982 GARYLHYE
+982 AMAARYWD
-990 NGVVSPGEE
+990 GEP
-999 VFLPIPSHHMHFGA
+999 VFLPIPSHQMHFGP

-1018 LKQMYKECADQLAAA
+1018 LKQMYKECADEIAAA

-1048 FDNIGDSLHGQ
+1048 F
-1059 QDPNGGMPF
+1059 PNASGMPF
-1068 YDEETIA
+1068 YDDDTKA
-1075 AFQQRYGRQ
+1075 AFQARYGR
-1084 IWPFR
+1084 PLHRFLA
-1089 HNTDDPVGDPAHPYE
+1089 NTDSPHDDIE
-1104 TANFLRD
+1104 SANYLRD
-1111 RIWEYCTEVI
+1111 RIWEYCAEVI

-1151 NRALNFHVN
+1151 FRALNFHVN

-1165 KTSAYGV
+1165 RTSAYGV

-1180 DYDVWQKNARLMRHT
+1180 DYDVWQKNARLMRQT

-1213 GIYGPPDAPMREA
+1213 GIYGPPDPPMREA

-1255 EAPAQ
+1255 EVPAQ
-1260 AAATLATYRRPR
+1260 STATLVSYRRPR

-1286 PEASSRLN
+1286 PEPSSRTN

>member
-1 MPSDLL
+1 MPELL
-7 LLFDPRRT
+7 RLFDPRRT

-33 TATGF
+33 TETGF

-53 QLFSAYDHFNHLR
+53 QLFSAYDYFNHLR

-91 EEGNVRPDCVR
+91 EEGNVRPDCPR

-109 KLTITTGN
+109 KLTITTGS
-117 GDIYEVPVMSH
+117 GDIYEVPLMAH
-128 ASVVSGGVTPGRFGF
+128 AQVISGIVTPGEF
-143 ELHDRDE
+143 EFALADRRE
-150 AGLDALLVGHS
+150 ASLDALLIGKP
-161 TPALTDMVYVYFMG
+161 TPALTDKVYVYFMG

-186 AFCNLETELT
+186 AFCDLETVLT
-196 HDLGNLDAPSTDQAI
+196 QDIGNPDNPSTDQAI
-211 WWQDNPDFIHS
+211 WWQGDPYFYHNFFVN
-222 LAINS
+222 NS
-227 IATAAPEGQF
+227 TVAVPEHLFASSAEIAQFF
-237 AAATDIAQY
+237 AA
-246 LATWFTSNGLYGDIV
+246 WFNNQPGINDLVTCSA
-261 DISHTGNEIIVSLK
+261 SGNVVTVTLK
-275 PGISGPVWV
+275 PGVSGPVMVWS
-284 ATNSGSAPASL
+284 NSGSAPTTLS
-295 TRFVPGVYTAS
+295 RFVPGVYTAR

-320 IDIGTSNDEVV
+320 LDIGGGGDEVV
-331 KAIAVGTESFTAHF
+331 KVLSVASGSFTAHF
-345 TKRHLAGTV
+345 SHRHLAGAV
-354 CRVLPRARHFGHML
+354 CRVLPRARHFGRVL
-368 TSRMI
+368 KDRMV
-373 DAPQPDYGDQPSS
+373 DAPAPDYGEQPSS
-386 LAVDQFTTTNTSAT
+386 LAVEQFTTTNTSC
-400 LKLKLAGQL
+400 KLKLRLVGQL
-409 ADYGRDANGMPVRVS
+409 GGYGRDANGMPVRVS
-424 VDPANQVVGL
+424 VDLGNQIVGL
-434 KDGAAA
+434 EEGGAVL
-440 IATAIAGATNNR
+440 ATAVQGASNTR
-452 KYRFTFPFASLSGYR
+452 VYRFTFPFASLYGYK
-467 NGDRNSLVPVPA
+467 NGDRNSFVPVPA
-479 SDIVKVHLT
+479 DDIVKIHLT

-498 GLREGGRLKQAVA
+498 GLREGGRLTVGVVS
-511 ASPAGTEEEW
+511 SPPGTEEEW
-521 HIADAEHMTA
+521 HLTDAEEMLA

-536 VGTPTIEER
+536 VGTSALEER
-545 ISCIANFGLQKPD
+545 ITCIANFGLIKPD
-558 PDDPQTWYYRVLV
+558 PGDPATWYYRVLV

-581 AWAPG
+581 AWPPG

-604 QVRISNL
+604 QVKISNL

-620 VGGDAPRIEE
+620 VGGEAPRIEE

-639 FWEDYRYGAGWPTQ
+639 YWEDYRYGAGWPTQ

-669 DRRAVTIRYSYT
+669 DHRAVTIRYSYP
-681 REHDLYLG
+681 RQHDLYLG

-694 DAGRIEVRIDGNA
+694 DAGRIQVTIDGGA

-714 LNDYNGLAAMKQLAA
+714 LNDYNGLAAMKKLAA

-734 THTVEIRALYDK
+734 THTVEIRALFDK
-746 HPSSTGYYF
+746 HPASTGYYF

-767 PPDPPKIYPDVSAA
+767 PPDPPKVYPDVSAA

-792 PPAWHVWHLERL
+792 PPAWHVWHLKKL
-804 GFRGHAD
+804 GFLGHAD

-816 FWNNKRRRVE
+816 FWNNKRRRVG
-826 ATYPNCTLSLNTW
+826 ATYPNCTVSIGAW
-839 EPDHPLWI
+839 EPDEPLWI
-847 TLGDPQEEQPG
+847 NLSG
-858 TTLYFAPGAGL
+858 TTLYFSPGAGL
-869 STEDIAAHLRA
+869 TTEDIAAHMRA

-895 GSIHIRSRAPSF
+895 NSVHIRSRAPSYTF
-907 RFSIQT
+907 TISASPQVSIT
-913 SAQFSVYQG
+913 QG
-922 TPALYQAG
+922 TPPLDQPGA
-930 SEGDW
+930 EGDW

-956 ASECKEA
+956 AREFKQA
-963 GIQASWA
+963 GIPASFA
-970 FSMECNRPPVEM
+970 FSMECYLPPAEM
-982 GARYLHYE
+982 RARYLHYE
-990 NGVVSPGEE
+990 NGVVSPGQE
-999 VFLPIPSHHMHFGA
+999 VFLPIPSHQMHFGA
-1013 RVRNY
+1013 RVRSY
-1018 LKQMYKECADQLAAA
+1018 MKQMYKECADEIAAA

-1048 FDNIGDSLHGQ
+1048 FDNIGSVAEGL
-1059 QDPNGGMPF
+1059 DPLGGMPF
-1068 YDEETIA
+1068 YDAETIA
-1075 AFQQRYGRQ
+1075 TFQQRFGRQ

-1089 HNTDDPVGDPAHPYE
+1089 RNTDSPYDDIQ

-1111 RIWEYCTEVI
+1111 RIWEYCAEVI

-1151 NRALNFHVN
+1151 FRALNFHVN
-1160 LPNEW
+1160 LPHEW

-1180 DYDVWQKNARLMRHT
+1180 DYDVWQKNARLMRQT

-1207 ECMYLA
+1207 ECMYLT
-1213 GIYGPPDAPMREA
+1213 GIYGPPDPPMREA
-1226 YGMWRNRGLYSFCF
+1226 YQMWRGRGLYSFCF
-1240 WAFDQFC
+1240 WALDQFC
-1247 LNSRPVPL
+1247 LNSRPMPL
-1255 EAPAQ
+1255 EEALSG
-1260 AAATLATYRRPR
+1260 AAARYHKPR
-1272 AARSPEA
+1272 AARAMEKPI
-1279 PVAVAYA
+1279 AVAYA

>member
-1 MPSDLL
+1 MSFESL

-21 SGRAATTTLHDA
+21 SGRAANTTLHDA
-33 TATGF
+33 TETGF

-53 QLFSAYDHFNHLR
+53 QLFSAYDYFNHLR

-109 KLTITTGN
+109 KLTITTGA
-117 GDIYEVPVMSH
+117 GDIYEVPLMHH
-128 ASVVSGGVTPGRFGF
+128 AQIVSGDYAPGSFGF
-143 ELHDRDE
+143 SLHDRD
-150 AGLDALLVGHS
+150 AATLDELLVGNP
-161 TPALTDMVYVYFMG
+161 TPALTDKAYVYFMG

-186 AFCNLETELT
+186 TFCGLETELT
-196 HDLGNLDAPSTDQAI
+196 QNVGNPDTPSCEQAI
-211 WWQDNPDFIHS
+211 WWQDDPWFWHNFFINNTTVAVGPQS
-222 LAINS
+222 GFS
-227 IATAAPEGQF
+227 AASE
-237 AAATDIAQY
+237 IAQFF
-246 LATWFTSNGLYGDIV
+246 ANWFNNDPNVNGLV
-261 DISHTGNEIIVSLK
+261 TCSASGNVVTVTLK
-275 PGISGPVWV
+275 PGANGPIVVWS
-284 ATNSGSAPASL
+284 NSGSAPATL
-295 TRFVPGVYTAS
+295 TRFVPGVYTAR
-306 VASSA
+306 VASSG
-311 EIRAGDYVG
+311 EIREGDYVG
-320 IDIGTSNDEVV
+320 LDIGGANDEVV
-331 KAIAVGTESFTAHF
+331 KVLSVSSGSFTAHCNH
-345 TKRHLAGTV
+345 RHLAGAA
-354 CRVLPRARHFGHML
+354 CRVLPRARHFGRVIK
-368 TSRMI
+368 SRMV
-373 DAPQPDYGDQPSS
+373 DSPQPDYGVQPNS
-386 LAVDQFTTTNTSAT
+386 LAVDQFNTTNTSAN

-409 ADYGRDANGMPVRVS
+409 SEYGRDANGMPVHVS
-424 VDPANQVVGL
+424 VAGDNQIVGL
-434 KDGAAA
+434 KDGAAVL
-440 IATAIAGATNNR
+440 ATAVQDASNDRI
-452 KYRFTFPFASLSGYR
+452 YRFTFPFASLTGYR
-467 NGDRNSLVPVPA
+467 NGDRSELLPVPA
-479 SDIVKVHLT
+479 TDIVKVHLT

-498 GLREGGRLKQAVA
+498 GLREGGRLKEAVTA
-511 ASPAGTEEEW
+511 VPSGTDEEW
-521 HIADAEHMTA
+521 RLTDADQMLA

-536 VGTPTIEER
+536 VGTPEVEER
-545 ISCIANFGLQKPD
+545 IACLANFGLVKPD
-558 PDDPQTWYYRVLV
+558 PDGPATWYYRVLV

-576 SSTPQ
+576 SSMPQ
-581 AWAPG
+581 PWPPG
-586 TRIQRISTIT
+586 TRVQRISTIT

-604 QVRISNL
+604 QVKISNI
-611 TVTGDRTLK
+611 TVTGDRALK

-630 SDGRCRYEG
+630 SDGRCRFEG

-659 AKRCAPNDAQ
+659 AKRCAPNDSQ
-669 DRRAVTIRYSYT
+669 DQRAVTIRYSYP
-681 REHDLYLG
+681 REHYVYLG

-694 DAGRIEVRIDGNA
+694 DTGRIEATIDGGA

-714 LNDYNGLAAMKQLAA
+714 LNDYNGLAAMKKLAA

-734 THTVEIRALYDK
+734 THTVEIRALFDK
-746 HPSSTGYYF
+746 HPASSGYYF

-767 PPDPPKIYPDVSAA
+767 PPDPPKVYPDVSLA

-792 PPAWHVWHLERL
+792 PPAWHVWHLKQL
-804 GFRGHAD
+804 GFLGHAD

-826 ATYPNCTLSLNTW
+826 ATYPNCTVSIGAWLV
-839 EPDHPLWI
+839 DQPLWI
-847 TLGDPQEEQPG
+847 NLSG
-858 TTLYFAPGAGL
+858 TTLYFSPSAGL
-869 STEDIAAHLRA
+869 ATEDIAAHLRA

-895 GSIHIRSRAPSF
+895 GSIHIRSRAPSYTF
-907 RFSIQT
+907 TI
-913 SAQFSVYQG
+913 SASSQLNISQG
-922 TPALYQAG
+922 APPLDQPGA
-930 SEGDW
+930 EGDW

-956 ASECKEA
+956 AREFKQA
-963 GIQASWA
+963 GIDTSFA
-970 FSMECNRPPVEM
+970 FSMECYLPPM
-982 GARYLHYE
+982 AMAARYWD
-990 NGVVSPGEE
+990 GEP
-999 VFLPIPSHHMHFGA
+999 VFLPIPSHQMHFGP

-1018 LKQMYKECADQLAAA
+1018 LKQMYKECADEIAAA

-1048 FDNIGDSLHGQ
+1048 F
-1059 QDPNGGMPF
+1059 PNASGMPF
-1068 YDEETIA
+1068 YDDDTKA
-1075 AFQQRYGRQ
+1075 AFQARYGR
-1084 IWPFR
+1084 PLHRFLA
-1089 HNTDDPVGDPAHPYE
+1089 NTDSPHNDIE
-1104 TANFLRD
+1104 SANFLRN
-1111 RIWEYCTEVI
+1111 RIWEYCAEVI
-1121 SYVRRF
+1121 TYVRRF

-1151 NRALNFHVN
+1151 FRALNFHVN

-1172 KYFRAEGF
+1172 KYFRSEGF
-1180 DYDVWQKNARLMRHT
+1180 DYDVWQKNARLMRQP

-1213 GIYGPPDAPMREA
+1213 GIYGPPDPPMREA

-1255 EAPAQ
+1255 EVLTQ
-1260 AAATLATYRRPR
+1260 STATLVSYRRPR

-1279 PVAVAYA
+1279 PVVVAYA

>member
-1 MPSDLL
+1 MPSEPL

-15 IQLQGF
+15 VQLQGF

-33 TATGF
+33 TETGF

-53 QLFSAYDHFNHLR
+53 QLFSAYDYFNHLR

-109 KLTITTGN
+109 KLTVTTGA
-117 GDIYEVPVMSH
+117 GDIYEVPLMHH
-128 ASVVSGGVTPGRFGF
+128 AAVVSGDYAPGSFGF
-143 ELHDRDE
+143 ALHDRD
-150 AGLDALLVGHS
+150 AATLDELLVGQP
-161 TPALTDMVYVYFMG
+161 TPALTDKAYVYFMG

-186 AFCNLETELT
+186 TFCNLETRL
-196 HDLGNLDAPSTDQAI
+196 LNNIGAPNVPSCEQAI
-211 WWQDNPDFIHS
+211 WWQDDPNFWHYLRVNNGGAGIQEAGATDAADIAS
-222 LAINS
+222 RLASMVGIS
-227 IATAAPEGQF
+227 SYLVDCTAA
-237 AAATDIAQY
+237 
-246 LATWFTSNGLYGDIV
+246 
-261 DISHTGNEIIVSLK
+261 GNVITVTLE
-275 PGISGPVWV
+275 PGVNGPVEIS
-284 ATNSGSAPASL
+284 TNSGSAPATLS
-295 TRFVPGVYTAS
+295 RFVPGVYTAQ

-311 EIRAGDYVG
+311 EIRVGDYVG
-320 IDIGTSNDEVV
+320 VDIGSANDEVV
-331 KAIAVGTESFTAHF
+331 KVLAVGPGTFTAYFAKPHYG
-345 TKRHLAGTV
+345 KLYNIQ
-354 CRVLPRARHFGHML
+354 CRVLPRARHFGRVL
-368 TSRMI
+368 KNRMV
-373 DAPQPDYGDQPSS
+373 DAPAPDYGEQPSS
-386 LAVDQFTTTNTSAT
+386 LAAEQFTTTNTSCE
-400 LKLKLAGQL
+400 LKLRLVGPLGA
-409 ADYGRDANGMPVRVS
+409 YGRDANGMPVRVS
-424 VDPANQVVGL
+424 VDGENQIVRIEKKDDAFGL
-434 KDGAAA
+434 TSL
-440 IATAIAGATNNR
+440 ATAVEGAGNAR
-452 KYRFTFPFASLSGYR
+452 VYRFTFPFASLSGSR
-467 NGDRNSLVPVPA
+467 NGDRNALVPVPA

-498 GLREGGRLKQAVA
+498 GLREGGRLKESVA
-511 ASPAGTEEEW
+511 ASPLGTEEEW
-521 HIADAEHMTA
+521 HLADAEQMLA

-536 VGTPTIEER
+536 VGTPDVEER
-545 ISCIANFGLQKPD
+545 ISCLANFGLVQPD
-558 PDDPQTWYYRVLV
+558 PDDPATWYYRALV

-581 AWAPG
+581 AWPPG
-586 TRIQRISTIT
+586 THIQRISTIT

-620 VGGDAPRIEE
+620 MGGDAPRIEE

-639 FWEDYRYGAGWPTQ
+639 FWENYAYGAGWPTQ

-669 DRRAVTIRYSYT
+669 DQRAVTIRYSYP

-694 DAGRIEVRIDGNA
+694 DAGRIEVRIDGGA

-714 LNDYNGLAAMKQLAA
+714 LNDYNGLAAMKDLAA

-734 THTVEIRALYDK
+734 THTVEIRALFDM
-746 HPSSTGYYF
+746 HPASNGYYF

-767 PPDPPKIYPDVSAA
+767 PPDPPKIYPDVSLA

-792 PPAWHVWHLERL
+792 PPAWHVWHLKQL
-804 GFRGHAD
+804 GFMGHAD

-826 ATYPNCTLSLNTW
+826 ATYPNSTVSIGAW
-839 EPDHPLWI
+839 QVDQPLWI
-847 TLGDPQEEQPG
+847 NLSG
-858 TTLYFAPGAGL
+858 TTLYFSPGAGL
-869 STEDIAAHLRA
+869 ATEDIAAHLRA

-895 GSIHIRSRAPSF
+895 GSIHIRSRAPSYT
-907 RFSIQT
+907 FSI
-913 SAQFSVYQG
+913 SASPQLSISQG
-922 TPALYQAG
+922 TPPLDQPGA
-930 SEGDW
+930 EGDW
-935 EMIDSI
+935 EMIDTI

-956 ASECKEA
+956 AREFK
-963 GIQASWA
+963 QAAIGASFA
-970 FSMECNRPPVEM
+970 FSMECYLPPM
-982 GARYLHYE
+982 AMAARYWD
-990 NGVVSPGEE
+990 GEP
-999 VFLPIPSHHMHFGA
+999 VFLPIPSHQMHFGP

-1018 LKQMYKECADQLAAA
+1018 LKQMYKECADEITAA

-1048 FDNIGDSLHGQ
+1048 F
-1059 QDPNGGMPF
+1059 PNVSGMTF
-1068 YDEETIA
+1068 YDDDTKA
-1075 AFQQRYGRQ
+1075 AFQARYGR
-1084 IWPFR
+1084 PLHRFLA
-1089 HNTDDPVGDPAHPYE
+1089 NTDSPHDDIE
-1104 TANFLRD
+1104 SANFLRD
-1111 RIWEYCTEVI
+1111 RIWEYCAEVI
-1121 SYVRRF
+1121 GYVRRF

-1151 NRALNFHVN
+1151 FRALNFHVN

-1165 KTSAYGV
+1165 KTSGYGV
-1172 KYFRAEGF
+1172 KYFRSEGF
-1180 DYDVWQKNARLMRHT
+1180 DYDVWQKNARLMRQT
-1195 LEFPLKLGRPAS
+1195 LEFPLTLGRPAS

-1213 GIYGPPDAPMREA
+1213 GIYGPPDPPMREA

-1247 LNSRPVPL
+1247 LNSRPLPL
-1255 EAPAQ
+1255 EVPTQ
-1260 AAATLATYRRPR
+1260 STATLVSYRRPR

-1286 PEASSRLN
+1286 PEPSSRLN

>member
-1 MPSDLL
+1 MPSEPL

-33 TATGF
+33 SETGF

-53 QLFSAYDHFNHLR
+53 QLFSAYDYFNHLR
-66 LKPLPVTDLSGLTLQ
+66 LKPLPLTDLSGLTLQ

-109 KLTITTGN
+109 KLTITTGA
-117 GDIYEVPVMSH
+117 GDIYEVPLMHH
-128 ASVVSGGVTPGRFGF
+128 AAVVSGDYTSGSFGF
-143 ELHDRDE
+143 SLHDRD
-150 AGLDALLVGHS
+150 AATLDELLVS
-161 TPALTDMVYVYFMG
+161 KPTPALTDKAYVYFMG

-186 AFCNLETELT
+186 AFCNLETRL
-196 HDLGNLDAPSTDQAI
+196 LNNIGAPNVPSCEQAI
-211 WWQDNPDFIHS
+211 WWQDDPNFWHYLLVNNGGAGIQEAGASD
-222 LAINS
+222 
-227 IATAAPEGQF
+227 
-237 AAATDIAQY
+237 ATDIASR
-246 LATWFTSNGLYGDIV
+246 LASMVG
-261 DISHTGNEIIVSLK
+261 ISSWLVECAASGNVITVSLE
-275 PGISGPVWV
+275 PGVNGPVEV
-284 ATNSGSAPASL
+284 STNSGSAPATLS
-295 TRFVPGVYTAS
+295 RFAPGIYTAQ

-311 EIRAGDYVG
+311 EIRVGDYVG
-320 IDIGTSNDEVV
+320 VDIGSANDEVV
-331 KAIAVGTESFTAHF
+331 KVLAVGPGTFTAYF
-345 TKRHLAGTV
+345 TKPHYGSV
-354 CRVLPRARHFGHML
+354 YNIQCRVLPRALHFGRVL
-368 TSRMI
+368 KNRMV
-373 DAPQPDYGDQPSS
+373 DSPLPDYGEQPSS
-386 LAVDQFTTTNTSAT
+386 LAAEQFTTTNTSCE
-400 LKLKLAGQL
+400 LKVRLVGQL
-409 ADYGRDANGMPVRVS
+409 GQYGRDANGMPVRVS
-424 VDPANQVVGL
+424 VGGQNKIVRIEKNADEF
-434 KDGAAA
+434 
-440 IATAIAGATNNR
+440 GATSRATSVQGAGNDR
-452 KYRFTFPFASLSGYR
+452 IYRFTFPFASLSGYL
-467 NGDRNSLVPVPA
+467 NGDRNALVPVPA
-479 SDIVKVHLT
+479 DDIVKIHLT

-498 GLREGGRLKQAVA
+498 GLREGGRLKEGVP
-511 ASPAGTEEEW
+511 ASPPGTEEEC
-521 HIADAEHMTA
+521 HLTEADQMLA

-536 VGTPTIEER
+536 VGTPDVEER
-545 ISCIANFGLQKPD
+545 IACLANFGIFKPD
-558 PDDPQTWYYRVLV
+558 PEDPSTWYYRVLV

-581 AWAPG
+581 AWPPG

-620 VGGDAPRIEE
+620 VGGHVPRIEE

-659 AKRCAPNDAQ
+659 ARRCAPNDAQ
-669 DRRAVTIRYSYT
+669 DQRAVTIRYSYP

-694 DAGRIEVRIDGNA
+694 DAGRIEVTIDSGTPA
-707 PVVHDLY
+707 VHDLY
-714 LNDYNGLAAMKQLAA
+714 LNDYNGLAAMKKLGA

-734 THTVEIRALYDK
+734 THTAEIRALFSK
-746 HPSSTGYYF
+746 HPASNGYFF

-767 PPDPPKIYPDVSAA
+767 PPDPPNVYPDVSLA

-792 PPAWHVWHLERL
+792 PPAWHVWHLKQL
-804 GFRGHAD
+804 GFMGHAD
-811 VYMGV
+811 VYTGV

-826 ATYPNCTLSLNTW
+826 ATYPNCTVSIGAW
-839 EPDHPLWI
+839 QVDQPLWI
-847 TLGDPQEEQPG
+847 NLSG
-858 TTLYFAPGAGL
+858 TTLYFSPGAGL
-869 STEDIAAHLRA
+869 ATEDIAAHLRA

-889 WCTSDG
+889 WCTSEG
-895 GSIHIRSRAPSF
+895 GSIHIRSRAPSYTF
-907 RFSIQT
+907 TISAGPQLSI
-913 SAQFSVYQG
+913 SQG
-922 TPALYQAG
+922 TPALDQPGA
-930 SEGDW
+930 EGDW
-935 EMIDSI
+935 EMIDTI

-956 ASECKEA
+956 AREFKQA
-963 GIQASWA
+963 GIDASFA
-970 FSMECNRPPVEM
+970 FSMECYLPPM
-982 GARYLHYE
+982 AMAARYWD
-990 NGVVSPGEE
+990 GEP
-999 VFLPIPSHHMHFGA
+999 VFLPIPSHQMHFGP

-1018 LKQMYKECADQLAAA
+1018 LKQMYKECADEIAAA
-1033 GLPIVLQFGETQWWY
+1033 GLAIVLQFGETQWWY
-1048 FDNIGDSLHGQ
+1048 F
-1059 QDPNGGMPF
+1059 PNESGMPF
-1068 YDEETIA
+1068 YDDDTKA
-1075 AFQQRYGRQ
+1075 AFQARYGR
-1084 IWPFR
+1084 PLHRFLA
-1089 HNTDDPVGDPAHPYE
+1089 NTDSPHDDIESAD
-1104 TANFLRD
+1104 FLRD
-1111 RIWEYCTEVI
+1111 RIWEYCAEVI

-1151 NRALNFHVN
+1151 FRALNVHVN

-1165 KTSAYGV
+1165 KTSGYGV
-1172 KYFRAEGF
+1172 KYFRSEGF
-1180 DYDVWQKNARLMRHT
+1180 DYDVWQKNARLMRQT

-1213 GIYGPPDAPMREA
+1213 GIYGPPDPPMREA

-1247 LNSRPVPL
+1247 LNSRGLPL
-1255 EAPAQ
+1255 EVPAQ
-1260 AAATLATYRRPR
+1260 STATLVSYRRPR

-1286 PEASSRLN
+1286 PEASGQMN

>member
-1 MPSDLL
+1 MSEPLN
-7 LLFDPRRT
+7 LFDPRRT

-33 TATGF
+33 NETGF

-53 QLFSAYDHFNHLR
+53 QLFSAYDYFNHLR
-66 LKPLPVTDLSGLTLQ
+66 VKPLPVTDLSGLTLQ
-81 YDMEI
+81 YDMEV

-109 KLTITTGN
+109 KLTITTGA
-117 GDIYEVPVMSH
+117 GDIYEVPLMHH
-128 ASVVSGGVTPGRFGF
+128 AAVVSGDYAPGGFGF
-143 ELHDRDE
+143 SLHDRD
-150 AGLDALLVGHS
+150 ADTLDELLVGKP
-161 TPALTDMVYVYFMG
+161 TPALTDTAYVYFMG

-186 AFCNLETELT
+186 SFCNLESRL
-196 HDLGNLDAPSTDQAI
+196 LNNIGAPDVPSCEQAI
-211 WWQDNPDFIHS
+211 WWQDDPDFWHYLLVNNGGAGIQE
-222 LAINS
+222 A
-227 IATAAPEGQF
+227 G
-237 AAATDIAQY
+237 ATDAADIASR
-246 LATWFTSNGLYGDIV
+246 LASMV
-261 DISHTGNEIIVSLK
+261 
-275 PGISGPVWV
+275 GISSYLVDCTASGNVITVTLEPGVNGPVEV
-284 ATNSGSAPASL
+284 STNSGSAPATLS
-295 TRFVPGVYTAS
+295 RSVPGIYTAQ

-320 IDIGTSNDEVV
+320 VDIGSANDEVV
-331 KAIAVGTESFTAHF
+331 KVLAVGPGTFTAYF
-345 TKRHLAGTV
+345 TKPHYGKLYNIQ
-354 CRVLPRARHFGHML
+354 CRVLPRARHFGRVL
-368 TSRMI
+368 KNRMV
-373 DAPQPDYGDQPSS
+373 DAPAPDYGEQPAS
-386 LAVDQFTTTNTSAT
+386 LAAEQFTTTDTSCE
-400 LKLKLAGQL
+400 LKLRLVGQL
-409 ADYGRDANGMPVRVS
+409 GAYGRDANGMPVRVS
-424 VDPANQVVGL
+424 VDGANQIVRIEK
-434 KDGAAA
+434 KDDAFGATSL
-440 IATAIAGATNNR
+440 ATAVEGAGNTRA
-452 KYRFTFPFASLSGYR
+452 YRFTFPFASLSGYK

-498 GLREGGRLKQAVA
+498 GLREGGRLKDAVA
-511 ASPAGTEEEW
+511 GSPPGTEEEW
-521 HIADAEHMTA
+521 HLTDAEQMLLA

-536 VGTPTIEER
+536 VGTANAEER
-545 ISCIANFGLQKPD
+545 IICLANFGLVKPD
-558 PDDPQTWYYRVLV
+558 PDDSATWYYRILI

-581 AWAPG
+581 PWPPG

-604 QVRISNL
+604 QVKISNI
-611 TVTGDRTLK
+611 TVTGDRALK

-639 FWEDYRYGAGWPTQ
+639 FWENYAYGAGWPTQ
-653 WWSLGH
+653 WWSLGY

-669 DRRAVTIRYSYT
+669 DNRAVTIRYSYP
-681 REHDLYLG
+681 REHDVYLG

-694 DAGRIEVRIDGNA
+694 DAGQIQVTIDGGA
-707 PVVHDLY
+707 PAVHDLY
-714 LNDYNGLAAMKQLAA
+714 LNDYNGLAAMKKLAP

-734 THTVEIRALYDK
+734 THTVEIRALFDK
-746 HPSSTGYYF
+746 HPSSNGYYF

-767 PPDPPKIYPDVSAA
+767 PPDPPKVYPDVSLA

-792 PPAWHVWHLERL
+792 PPAWHVWHLKKL
-804 GFRGHAD
+804 GCMGHAD

-816 FWNNKRRRVE
+816 FWNNKRRRIE
-826 ATYPNCTLSLNTW
+826 ATYPNCTVSIGAW
-839 EPDHPLWI
+839 QADQPLWI
-847 TLGDPQEEQPG
+847 NLSG

-869 STEDIAAHLRA
+869 ATDDIAAHLRA

-895 GSIHIRSRAPSF
+895 SSIHIRSRAPSYTF
-907 RFSIQT
+907 TIAASPQLSI
-913 SAQFSVYQG
+913 SQG
-922 TPALYQAG
+922 APPLDQPGA
-930 SEGDW
+930 EGDW
-935 EMIDSI
+935 EMIDTI

-956 ASECKEA
+956 ARECKQA
-963 GIQASWA
+963 GIDASFA
-970 FSMECNRPPVEM
+970 FSMECYLPPM
-982 GARYLHYE
+982 AMAARYWD
-990 NGVVSPGEE
+990 GEP
-999 VFLPIPSHHMHFGA
+999 VFLPIPSHQMHFGP
-1013 RVRNY
+1013 RVRKY
-1018 LKQMYKECADQLAAA
+1018 LKQMYKECADEIAAA

-1048 FDNIGDSLHGQ
+1048 F
-1059 QDPNGGMPF
+1059 PNASGMPF
-1068 YDEETIA
+1068 YDDDTKA
-1075 AFQQRYGRQ
+1075 AFHARYGR
-1084 IWPFR
+1084 PLHRFLL
-1089 HNTDDPVGDPAHPYE
+1089 NTESPHDDIE
-1104 TANFLRD
+1104 SANFLRD
-1111 RIWEYCTEVI
+1111 RIWEYCAEVI
-1121 SYVRRF
+1121 SYVRRS
-1127 HPSAVFECLWPLDA
+1127 HPSAMFECLWPLDA

-1151 NRALNFHVN
+1151 FRALNFHVN

-1165 KTSAYGV
+1165 KTSGYGV

-1180 DYDVWQKNARLMRHT
+1180 DYDVWQKNARLMRQT

-1207 ECMYLA
+1207 ECMYLT
-1213 GIYGPPDAPMREA
+1213 GLYGPPDPPMREA

-1255 EAPAQ
+1255 EVPAQ
-1260 AAATLATYRRPR
+1260 SAATLVSYRRPR

-1286 PEASSRLN
+1286 PEPSSRMN

>member
-1 MPSDLL
+1 MPTEP
-7 LLFDPRRT
+7 LFLFAPRRT

-33 TATGF
+33 TETGF

-53 QLFSAYDHFNHLR
+53 QLFSADDYFNHLR
-66 LKPLPVTDLSGLTLQ
+66 VKPLPMTDLSGLTLQ

-109 KLTITTGN
+109 KLTITTGA
-117 GDIYEVPVMSH
+117 GDIYEVPVMAH
-128 ASVVSGGVTPGRFGF
+128 AQVLSGTVTPGEF
-143 ELHDRDE
+143 EFALADRDE
-150 AGLDALLVGHS
+150 ASLDDLLIGKP
-161 TPALTDMVYVYFMG
+161 TPALTDKVYVYFMG

-186 AFCNLETELT
+186 AFCDLETVLT
-196 HDLGNLDAPSTDQAI
+196 QDIGNPDNPSTDQAI
-211 WWQDNPDFIHS
+211 WWQGDPYFYHNFFV
-222 LAINS
+222 NN
-227 IATAAPEGQF
+227 ATVAVPERLFASAAE
-237 AAATDIAQY
+237 IAQFF
-246 LATWFTSNGLYGDIV
+246 ADWFNNQPGINDLVSC
-261 DISHTGNEIIVSLK
+261 SAAGNVVTVTLK
-275 PGISGPVWV
+275 PGVAGPVVVWS
-284 ATNSGSAPASL
+284 NSGSAPATLS
-295 TRFVPGVYTAS
+295 RFVPGVYTTR

-320 IDIGTSNDEVV
+320 LDIGGGGDEVV
-331 KAIAVGTESFTAHF
+331 KVLSVASGSFTAYF
-345 TKRHLAGTV
+345 TDRHTVGTV
-354 CRVLPRARHFGHML
+354 CRVLPRARHFGRVL
-368 TSRMI
+368 RSRMV
-373 DAPQPDYGDQPSS
+373 DAPQPDYGEQPSS
-386 LAVDQFTTTNTSAT
+386 FAVEQFGTSDNSAR
-400 LKLKLAGQL
+400 LRIQLAGPL
-409 ADYGRDANGMPVRVS
+409 GEYGRDANGMPVRVS
-424 VDPANQVVGL
+424 VDPDNQIVGL
-434 KDGAAA
+434 EDGSTVL
-440 IATAIAGATNNR
+440 ATALAGASNDR
-452 KYRFTFPFASLSGYR
+452 IYRFTFPYAMLSGYR
-467 NGDRNSLVPVPA
+467 NGDRNALVSVPS

-488 FAPRFEDVEA
+488 FAPRFEGVEA
-498 GLREGGRLKQAVA
+498 GLREGGLLKEGVT
-511 ASPAGTEEEW
+511 ASPPGTEEEW
-521 HIADAEHMTA
+521 HLTHADEMLA

-536 VGTPTIEER
+536 VGTPAVEER
-545 ISCIANFGLQKPD
+545 ISCLANFGLVKPD
-558 PDDPQTWYYRVLV
+558 PDDPATWHYRLLV

-576 SSTPQ
+576 SSAPQ
-581 AWAPG
+581 AWPPG

-604 QVRISNL
+604 QVKISNL

-639 FWEDYRYGAGWPTQ
+639 FWENYAYGAGWPTQ

-669 DRRAVTIRYSYT
+669 DRRVVTIRYSYT

-694 DAGRIEVRIDGNA
+694 DAGRIEVTIDGGA
-707 PVVHDLY
+707 PVIHDLY
-714 LNDYNGLAAMKQLAA
+714 LNDYNGLAAMKKLAA

-734 THTVEIRALYDK
+734 THTVDIRALFSK
-746 HPSSTGYYF
+746 HPASNGYYF

-767 PPDPPKIYPDVSAA
+767 PPDPPKVYPDVSAA

-792 PPAWHVWHLERL
+792 PPAWHVWHLRQL
-804 GFRGHAD
+804 GFLGHAD

-816 FWNNKRRRVE
+816 FWNNKRRRVG
-826 ATYPNCTLSLNTW
+826 ATYPNCTVSIGAW
-839 EPDHPLWI
+839 EPDEPLWI
-847 TLGDPQEEQPG
+847 NLSG
-858 TTLYFAPGAGL
+858 TTLYFSPGAGL
-869 STEDIAAHLRA
+869 AVEDIAAHLRA
-880 MINVTFPGV
+880 MINVTFPGI

-895 GSIHIRSRAPSF
+895 NSVHIRSRAPSYTF
-907 RFSIQT
+907 TISASPQLSI
-913 SAQFSVYQG
+913 SQG
-922 TPALYQAG
+922 APALNQTGA
-930 SEGDW
+930 EGDW
-935 EMIDSI
+935 EMIDTI

-956 ASECKEA
+956 AREFKQA
-963 GIQASWA
+963 GIPASFA
-970 FSMECNRPPVEM
+970 FSMECYRPPM
-982 GARYLHYE
+982 AMAARYWD
-990 NGVVSPGEE
+990 GEA
-999 VFLPIPSHHMHFGA
+999 VFLPIPSHQMHFGP

-1018 LKQMYKECADQLAAA
+1018 LKQMYKECADEIAAA

-1048 FDNIGDSLHGQ
+1048 F
-1059 QDPNGGMPF
+1059 PNASGMPF
-1068 YDEETIA
+1068 YDDDTKA
-1075 AFQQRYGRQ
+1075 AFQARYGR
-1084 IWPFR
+1084 PLHRFLA
-1089 HNTDDPVGDPAHPYE
+1089 NTDSPNDDIQ

-1111 RIWEYCTEVI
+1111 RIWEYCAEVI

-1151 NRALNFHVN
+1151 FRALNFHVN
-1160 LPNEW
+1160 LPHEW
-1165 KTSAYGV
+1165 KTSGYGV

-1180 DYDVWQKNARLMRHT
+1180 DYDVWQKNAPLMRQT

-1207 ECMYLA
+1207 ECMYSA
-1213 GIYGPPDAPMREA
+1213 GIYGPPDPPVREA
-1226 YGMWRNRGLYSFCF
+1226 YGMWRNRGLYSFCV

-1247 LNSRPVPL
+1247 LNSRALPL
-1255 EAPAQ
+1255 EVPAQ
-1260 AAATLATYRRPR
+1260 STATLVSYRRPR

-1286 PEASSRLN
+1286 PEASSRMN

>member
-1 MPSDLL
+1 MSFEPLQ
-7 LLFDPRRT
+7 LFAPRRT

-33 TATGF
+33 TPTGF

-53 QLFSAYDHFNHLR
+53 QLFSAYDYFNHLR
-66 LKPLPVTDLSGLTLQ
+66 LKPLPVTDLSGLALQ
-81 YDMEI
+81 FDMEV

-117 GDIYEVPVMSH
+117 GDIYEVPLMSH
-128 ASVVSGGVTPGRFGF
+128 AQIVSGDYAPGGFGF
-143 ELHDRDE
+143 SLHDRD
-150 AGLDALLVGHS
+150 AATLDELLVGQP
-161 TPALTDMVYVYFMG
+161 TPALTDKAYVYFMG

-186 AFCNLETELT
+186 SHCNLETELT
-196 HDLGNLDAPSTDQAI
+196 AAIGTSDAPSTDQAI
-211 WWQDNPDFIHS
+211 WWQEDPWFWHNFFINNIT
-222 LAINS
+222 LAVPQRNFASAAEIASFIANWFNS
-227 IATAAPEGQF
+227 SSSGVNHLVECSA
-237 AAATDIAQY
+237 
-246 LATWFTSNGLYGDIV
+246 S
-261 DISHTGNEIIVSLK
+261 GNVVTVTLK
-275 PGISGPVWV
+275 PGVNGPIVVWS
-284 ATNSGSAPASL
+284 NSGSALATL
-295 TRFVPGVYTAS
+295 TRFVPGVYTVR

-311 EIRAGDYVG
+311 EIHSGDYVG
-320 IDIGTSNDEVV
+320 LDIGGANDEVV
-331 KAIAVGTESFTAHF
+331 KVLARSVGSFTAYF
-345 TKRHLAGTV
+345 TKRHLAGAV
-354 CRVLPRARHFGHML
+354 CRVLPRTRHFIRVL
-368 TSRMI
+368 KDRMV
-373 DAPQPDYGDQPSS
+373 DNPAPDYGDQPAS
-386 LAVDQFTTTNTSAT
+386 LAVDMFSDDGLTI
-400 LKLKLAGQL
+400 KLAGQL
-409 ADYGRDANGMPVRVS
+409 GEYGRDVNGMPVRVS
-424 VDPANQVVGL
+424 IHPDNVIVRLAGGVS
-434 KDGAAA
+434 AAA
-440 IATAIAGATNNR
+440 TAVAGADNTR
-452 KYRFTFPFASLSGYR
+452 VYRFAFPFASLSGYK
-467 NGDRNSLVPVPA
+467 NGDRSALLPVPA

-498 GLREGGRLKQAVA
+498 GLREGGRLRVAVTA
-511 ASPAGTEEEW
+511 TPPGTEEEW
-521 HIADAEHMTA
+521 HVTDAGHMA
-531 GRKYY
+531 PGRKYH
-536 VGTPTIEER
+536 VGTASAEER
-545 ISCIANFGLQKPD
+545 ISCLANFGLVKPD
-558 PDDPQTWYYRVLV
+558 SDDPSSWHYRVLV

-581 AWAPG
+581 AWTPG

-611 TVTGDRTLK
+611 TVTGNRTLK

-639 FWEDYRYGAGWPTQ
+639 FWEDYTYGAGWPTQ

-669 DRRAVTIRYSYT
+669 DQRTVTIRYSYP
-681 REHDLYLG
+681 REHELYLG

-694 DAGRIEVRIDGNA
+694 DAGRIEVRINGGA

-729 ALPGG
+729 ALPAG
-734 THTVEIRALYDK
+734 THTVEIRALFDK
-746 HPSSTGYYF
+746 HPSSNGYYF
-755 YFDYLWPLEPQD
+755 YFDYLWPLVPQD
-767 PPDPPKIYPDVSAA
+767 PPEPLKVYPDVSLA

-792 PPAWHVWHLERL
+792 PPAWHVWHLKQL
-804 GFRGHAD
+804 GFLGHAD

-826 ATYPNCTLSLNTW
+826 ATYPSCTVSIGAW
-839 EPDHPLWI
+839 QVDQPLWI
-847 TLGDPQEEQPG
+847 NLSG
-858 TTLYFAPGAGL
+858 TTLYFSPGAGL
-869 STEDIAAHLRA
+869 TTEDIAAHLRA

-889 WCTSDG
+889 WSTSDG
-895 GSIHIRSRAPSF
+895 GSIHIRSRAPSYTF
-907 RFSIQT
+907 TI
-913 SAQFSVYQG
+913 SASSHLNITQG
-922 TPALYQAG
+922 TPALDQPGA
-930 SEGDW
+930 EGDW
-935 EMIDSI
+935 EMIDTI

-956 ASECKEA
+956 AAQFKQA
-963 GIQASWA
+963 GIDASFA
-970 FSMECNRPPVEM
+970 FSMECYLPPMVM
-982 GARYLHYE
+982 AARYWD
-990 NGVVSPGEE
+990 GEP
-999 VFLPIPSHHMHFGA
+999 VFLPIPSHQMHFGP

-1018 LKQMYKECADQLAAA
+1018 LKQMYKECADEIAAA

-1048 FDNIGDSLHGQ
+1048 F
-1059 QDPNGGMPF
+1059 PNASGMPF
-1068 YDEETIA
+1068 YDDDTKA
-1075 AFQQRYGRQ
+1075 AFQARYGR
-1084 IWPFR
+1084 PLHRFLA
-1089 HNTDDPVGDPAHPYE
+1089 NTDSPHNDIE
-1104 TANFLRD
+1104 SANFLRD
-1111 RIWEYCTEVI
+1111 RIWEYCAEVI
-1121 SYVRRF
+1121 TYVRRF

-1151 NRALNFHVN
+1151 FRALNFHVN

-1180 DYDVWQKNARLMRHT
+1180 DYDVWQKNARLMRQT

-1213 GIYGPPDAPMREA
+1213 GIYGPPDPPMREA

-1247 LNSRPVPL
+1247 LNSRALPL
-1255 EAPAQ
+1255 EVPAQ
-1260 AAATLATYRRPR
+1260 FTATLVSYRRPR

>member
-1 MPSDLL
+1 MPTEPL
-7 LLFDPRRT
+7 LLFAPRRT

-33 TATGF
+33 TETGF

-53 QLFSAYDHFNHLR
+53 QLFSAYDYFNHLR

-81 YDMEI
+81 FDMEV
-86 LPVNG
+86 LSVNG

-117 GDIYEVPVMSH
+117 GDIYEVPLMQH
-128 ASVVSGGVTPGRFGF
+128 AVVVSGDYSPGSFGF
-143 ELHDRDE
+143 SLHDRD
-150 AGLDALLVGHS
+150 AAALDELLVGKP
-161 TPALTDMVYVYFMG
+161 TPALTDTAYVYFMG

-186 AFCNLETELT
+186 AFCNLETTLT
-196 HDLGNLDAPSTDQAI
+196 QDIGNPDVPTTDQTI
-211 WWQDNPDFIHS
+211 WWQDDPYFYHNFF
-222 LAINS
+222 INS
-227 IATAAPEGQF
+227 ATVAVPQNLFSSAAE
-237 AAATDIAQY
+237 IAQFV
-246 LATWFTSNGLYGDIV
+246 ANWFNSDPS
-261 DISHTGNEIIVSLK
+261 ISQLVSCSASGNVVTVSLK
-275 PGISGPVWV
+275 PGVNGPVVVWS
-284 ATNSGSAPASL
+284 NSGSAPATL
-295 TRFVPGVYTAS
+295 TRFVPGIYTAR

-320 IDIGTSNDEVV
+320 VDIGSASDEVV
-331 KAIAVGTESFTAHF
+331 KVLSVGSGSFTAHF
-345 TKRHLAGTV
+345 NHRHLADAV
-354 CRVLPRARHFGHML
+354 CRVLPRARHFGRVL
-368 TSRMI
+368 KSRMV
-373 DAPQPDYGDQPSS
+373 DAPAPDYGEQPSS
-386 LAVDQFTTTNTSAT
+386 LAIDPFSTSDHSAR
-400 LKLKLAGQL
+400 LRIKLAGPL
-409 ADYGRDANGMPVRVS
+409 GEYGRDANGMPVRVS
-424 VDPANQVVGL
+424 VDAGNQIVGL
-434 KDGAAA
+434 KDGSSVL
-440 IATAIAGATNNR
+440 ATAVAGASNDR
-452 KYRFTFPFASLSGYR
+452 VHRFTFSFASLTGYR
-467 NGDRNSLVPVPA
+467 NGDRSALVPVPS

-498 GLREGGRLKQAVA
+498 GLREGGRLKEAVTA
-511 ASPAGTEEEW
+511 TAPGAEEEW
-521 HIADAEHMTA
+521 HLIDADQMLA

-536 VGTPTIEER
+536 VGTPDVEER
-545 ISCIANFGLQKPD
+545 IACLANFGLVKPD
-558 PDDPQTWYYRVLV
+558 PNDPATWYYRVLV

-581 AWAPG
+581 FWPPG

-611 TVTGDRTLK
+611 AVTGDRTLK

-639 FWEDYRYGAGWPTQ
+639 FWEDYRYGASWPTQ

-669 DRRAVTIRYSYT
+669 DRRAVTIRYSYP
-681 REHDLYLG
+681 REHALYLG

-694 DAGRIEVRIDGNA
+694 DAGRIEVTIDGGA

-714 LNDYNGLAAMKQLAA
+714 LNDYNGLAAMKKLAA
-729 ALPGG
+729 SLPGG
-734 THTVEIRALYDK
+734 THNVEIRALFDK
-746 HPSSTGYYF
+746 HPASSGYYF

-767 PPDPPKIYPDVSAA
+767 PPEPPKVYPDVSLA

-792 PPAWHVWHLERL
+792 PPAWHVWHLKQL
-804 GFRGHAD
+804 GFLGHAD

-826 ATYPNCTLSLNTW
+826 ATYPNCTVSIGAW
-839 EPDHPLWI
+839 QVDQPLWI
-847 TLGDPQEEQPG
+847 NLSG
-858 TTLYFAPGAGL
+858 TTLYFSPGAGL
-869 STEDIAAHLRA
+869 ATEDIAAHLRS

-895 GSIHIRSRAPSF
+895 GSIHIRSRAPSYTF
-907 RFSIQT
+907 TI
-913 SAQFSVYQG
+913 SASSQLNIWQG
-922 TPALYQAG
+922 TPALDQPGA
-930 SEGDW
+930 EGDW

-956 ASECKEA
+956 AREFKQA
-963 GIQASWA
+963 GIDASFA
-970 FSMECNRPPVEM
+970 FSMECYLPPM
-982 GARYLHYE
+982 AMAARYWD
-990 NGVVSPGEE
+990 GEP
-999 VFLPIPSHHMHFGA
+999 VFLAIPSHQMHFGP

-1018 LKQMYKECADQLAAA
+1018 LKQMYKECADEIAAA

-1048 FDNIGDSLHGQ
+1048 F
-1059 QDPNGGMPF
+1059 PNASGMPF
-1068 YDEETIA
+1068 YDDDTKA
-1075 AFQQRYGRQ
+1075 AFQARYGR
-1084 IWPFR
+1084 PLHRFLA
-1089 HNTDDPVGDPAHPYE
+1089 NTDSPNDDIEA
-1104 TANFLRD
+1104 ADFLRD
-1111 RIWEYCTEVI
+1111 RIWEYCAEVI

-1141 NQGKPAPDPA
+1141 NQGKPAPSSDF
-1151 NRALNFHVN
+1151 RALNFHVN

-1165 KTSAYGV
+1165 KTSGYGV
-1172 KYFRAEGF
+1172 KYFRSEGF
-1180 DYDVWQKNARLMRHT
+1180 DYDVWQKNARLMRQT
-1195 LEFPLKLGRPAS
+1195 IEFPVKLGRPAS

-1213 GIYGPPDAPMREA
+1213 GIYGPPDPPMREA

-1255 EAPAQ
+1255 EVAAQ
-1260 AAATLATYRRPR
+1260 STATLVSYRRPR

-1286 PEASSRLN
+1286 PEPSSRLN

-1299 ARRLNG
+1299 ARSLNG